1 MLLFIAFT
9 AGVMA
14 DRAGWLPGSSRRQ
27 PAGLG
32 HTFDP
37 FWEAWNL
44 VQAHYVDRSAV
55 QPERMTQGAIE
66 GMLLSLG
73 DVGHTGYL
81 TADEFQNLESGLKG
95 QMEGIGARLTVRNRR
110 PTIVQTM
117 PGSPARA
124 AGLKPGDAI
133 LEVNG
138 KSVANLSLQQIVEQV
153 RGPADTEVSL
163 RVARE
168 GRARP
173 LDVKIRRAR
182 VEVPDV
188 TWHMLPG
195 TSIAHMAIQNFGSQA
210 DTQLRAAVDEARRQ
224 GARALLLDVRGNPG
238 GLKEQAVAVTSEFIA
253 NGTVFIQQDARG
265 NREDVTAKSGG
276 IATDIPLC
284 LLVDEGS
291 ASSAEIFAGAI
302 QDHDRGKL
310 VGTRTFGTG
319 TVIQPFHLSD
329 GSAVLLA
336 VAEWLT
342 PKGRQIWHQGVS
354 PDVEVALPTAATI
367 LLPDTEEGMDAAAL
381 ARSPDKQLLK
391 ALDVLKQS
399 LGPAGG
405 EKS

>member
-1 MLLFIAFT
+1 
-9 AGVMA
+9 
-14 DRAGWLPGSSRRQ
+14 
-27 PAGLG
+27 
-32 HTFDP
+32 
-37 FWEAWNL
+37 
-44 VQAHYVDRSAV
+44 
-55 QPERMTQGAIE
+55 MTQGAIE

-188 TWHMLPG
+188 TWHLLPG
-195 TSIAHMAIQNFGSQA
+195 TPIAHVAIQNFGSQA
-210 DTQLRAAVDEARRQ
+210 DTQLRAAVDVARRQ

-253 NGTVFIQQDARG
+253 DGTVFIQQDARG

-284 LLVDEGS
+284 LLIDEGS

-319 TVIQPFHLSD
+319 TVIQPFRLSD

-354 PDVEVALPTAATI
+354 PDVEVALPAAATI

-405 EKS
+405 GKS